1 MELDN
6 FKYNLSRL
14 KKCDQ
19 YWDEMNA
26 IVGGRLCGKCDKKIV
41 DFSNMTF
48 TDIAFFMAE
57 SKEPVCGFYLPKQ
70 IEQTKTAKSKLPL
83 AIGLTTLL
91 TTSTISKAEK
101 VYEQTEQNASEI
113 NSMQNRTIETPLAK
127 EINIVDTV
135 YLVGNIQS
143 FDTTKKMNIPVSYA
157 TVIIKGS
164 KTGVLTMDNGDFKLR
179 YLPTVDS
186 GKIYLVISSVGL
198 ETKEIEI
205 NYTGQN
211 KIELGTITL
220 DKYKG
225 EITEFWVTTK
235 KRSKLSKFWRK
246 LTKPFR
252 RH

>member
-19 YWDEMNA
+19 YWDEMNPVA
-26 IVGGRLCGKCDKKIV
+26 DGRICGKCDKKIV

-57 SKEPVCGFYLPKQ
+57 SREPVCGFYLPEQLKQ
-70 IEQTKTAKSKLPL
+70 IKTAKIRLPI

-101 VYEQTEQNASEI
+101 VCELTEQNPKERKSDE
-113 NSMQNRTIETPLAK
+113 NLLVETLAQK
-127 EINIVDTV
+127 VNQVDTV
-135 YLVGNIQS
+135 YLIGNIQS
-143 FDTTKKMNIPVSYA
+143 FDTTKKTNLPVSYA

-179 YLPTVDS
+179 YLPTIDS

-205 NYTGQN
+205 IYNGQ
-211 KIELGTITL
+211 KQIELGTITL

-225 EITEFWVTTK
+225 EITEFWVTAK
-235 KRSKLSKFWRK
+235 KRSKLNRFWRK
-246 LTKPFR
+246 ITKPFR

>member
-19 YWDEMNA
+19 YWDEMNP
-26 IVGGRLCGKCDKKIV
+26 VTGGRLCSKCDKKIV

-57 SKEPVCGFYLPKQ
+57 SKEPVCGFYLPEQLKQ
-70 IEQTKTAKSKLPL
+70 IQTAKSKLPI

-91 TTSTISKAEK
+91 TTATISKAEK
-101 VYEQTEQNASEI
+101 VRERTEQNVTEKKSVE
-113 NSMQNRTIETPLAK
+113 NLPVETFAQK
-127 EINIVDTV
+127 VNQVDTV
-135 YLVGNIQS
+135 YFIGNIQS
-143 FDTTKKMNIPVSYA
+143 FDTTKKINIPVSYA
-157 TVIIKGS
+157 TVIVKGS

-179 YLPTVDS
+179 YLPTIDS
-186 GKIYLVISSVGL
+186 GKLYLIISSIGL

-205 NYTGQN
+205 VYNGQ
-211 KIELGTITL
+211 KQIELGTITL

-235 KRSKLSKFWRK
+235 KRSKLNRFLRK
-246 LTKPFR
+246 LTKPLR